1 MSHEKHSMDEHPER
15 RFHRSE
21 GHRVPF
27 FIAFAWTVFLVAGVI
42 YLTRYSWPDLQQWLG
57 K

>member
-1 MSHEKHSMDEHPER
+1 MSQEKHSMDEHPER
-15 RFHRSE
+15 RYHSGA

-27 FIAFAWTVFLVAGVI
+27 FITFAWTVFLVAAVV
-42 YLTRYSWPDLQQWLG
+42 YLARYSWPDLLLWLG

>member
-1 MSHEKHSMDEHPER
+1 MSHERHSMDEHPER
-15 RFHRSE
+15 RFHRTA
-21 GHRVPF
+21 GDRVPL

-42 YLTRYSWPDLQQWLG
+42 YLARYSWPDLLLWLD